1 MHKVQKKRTKKKYIK
16 NDYIHNPNPKFN
28 LMKRNGSSE
37 FRLKV
42 EKKKEFRVD
51 PKKKKIEQGRV
62 TKKLIKIPEGVI
74 C

>member
-51 PKKKKIEQGRV
+51 PKKKKD
-62 TKKLIKIPEGVI
+62 
-74 C
+74 